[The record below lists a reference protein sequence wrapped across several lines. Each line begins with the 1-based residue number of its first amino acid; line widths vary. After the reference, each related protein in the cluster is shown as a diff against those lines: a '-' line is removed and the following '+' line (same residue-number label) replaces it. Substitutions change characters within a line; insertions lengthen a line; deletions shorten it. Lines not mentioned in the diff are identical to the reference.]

1 MLQSYNDV
9 KIKELKKSKKEQKK
23 AKESTMTK

>member
-9 KIKELKKSKKEQKK
+9 KIKELKKSKKELKK
-23 AKESTMTK
+23 NKRKHND